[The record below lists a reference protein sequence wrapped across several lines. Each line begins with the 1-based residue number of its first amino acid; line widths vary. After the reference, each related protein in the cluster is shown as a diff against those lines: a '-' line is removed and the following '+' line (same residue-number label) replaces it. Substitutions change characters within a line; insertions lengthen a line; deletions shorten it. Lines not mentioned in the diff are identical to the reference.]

1 MKMTNFQLIFTGVFV
16 LLILVGVAVFALF
29 GGIGGKSN
37 IGVVTVWG
45 TVDQTTV
52 DRVLQDLRQT
62 NKELSDVRYVQRT
75 PSTYVAD
82 LINAM
87 ASGTGPDLFFIG
99 QDEVFLFADKIQV
112 VPYSTLSQSTFI
124 NSYIDEGQLFLTE
137 QGALALPLL
146 IDPLVM
152 YWNRDML
159 ASAGVSQPPRYWSD
173 LITLAPKITKLDPSL
188 TIQKSAVALGEWQNI
203 SHAKAIL
210 TTLFLQAGDPIVA
223 RDTSGIQVV
232 VFGTTPQNMPEN
244 PAVSALKFYTE
255 FANPSKTTYSWNR
268 SLPKSQDAF
277 TAGDVALYF
286 GMASDYE
293 ALKARN
299 PNLRF
304 AVAPL
309 PQIQGNSTTLTFGQ
323 MTGVALSRSAPNA
336 AGALTAAQILTGPAA
351 ALAFAQANKLPPVR
365 RDVVVDTSAD
375 AAQAVFVQ
383 SALVARA
390 WLDIDKQKTDTLYA
404 GMIESVISGKS
415 ELSSAV
421 AEVSLSLGA
430 LLREK
435 QIR

>member
-16 LLILVGVAVFALF
+16 LLILVGVAVFSLF
-29 GGIGGKSN
+29 GGIGGKST

-45 TVDQTTV
+45 TVDQTAV
-52 DRVLQDLRQT
+52 DQALQGLRQS
-62 NKELSDVRYVQRT
+62 NKELSDVRYVQR
-75 PSTYVAD
+75 PSGTYAAD
-82 LINAM
+82 LVNAM

-323 MTGVALSRSAPNA
+323 MTGVALSRTASNA

-435 QIR
+435 QVR

>member
-1 MKMTNFQLIFTGVFV
+1 MAKYF
-16 LLILVGVAVFALF
+16 
-29 GGIGGKSN
+29 S
-37 IGVVTVWG
+37 
-45 TVDQTTV
+45 
-52 DRVLQDLRQT
+52 R
-62 NKELSDVRYVQRT
+62 ESD
-75 PSTYVAD
+75 TYYA
-82 LINAM
+82 
-87 ASGTGPDLFFIG
+87 
-99 QDEVFLFADKIQV
+99 
-112 VPYSTLSQSTFI
+112 
-124 NSYIDEGQLFLTE
+124 
-137 QGALALPLL
+137 
-146 IDPLVM
+146 
-152 YWNRDML
+152 
-159 ASAGVSQPPRYWSD
+159 
-173 LITLAPKITKLDPSL
+173 
-188 TIQKSAVALGEWQNI
+188 
-203 SHAKAIL
+203 
-210 TTLFLQAGDPIVA
+210 FLQAGDPIVA

-232 VFGTTPQNMPEN
+232 VFGATPQNMPEN
-244 PAVSALKFYTE
+244 PAISALKFYTE

-323 MTGVALSRSAPNA
+323 MTGVALSRTAPNA

-351 ALAFAQANKLPPVR
+351 VLAFAQANKLPPVR

>member
-16 LLILVGVAVFALF
+16 LLILVGVGVFALF

-45 TVDQTTV
+45 TLDQTTI
-52 DRVLQDLRQT
+52 DQVLQNLRQT
-62 NKELSDVRYVQRT
+62 NKELSDVRYIQRT
-75 PSTYVAD
+75 PSTYAAD

-87 ASGTGPDLFFIG
+87 ASGTGPDLFLIG
-99 QDEVFLFADKIQV
+99 QDEVFSFADKIQV
-112 VPYSTLSQSTFI
+112 VPYSVISQATFI
-124 NSYIDEGQLFLTE
+124 NSYIDEGQLFLTD

-146 IDPLVM
+146 VDPLVM

-159 ASAGVSQPPRYWSD
+159 AGAGVSQPPRYWSE

-244 PAVSALKFYTE
+244 PAISALKFYTE

-323 MTGVALSRSAPNA
+323 MTGVALSRTAPNA

-390 WLDIDKQKTDTLYA
+390 WLDVDKQKTDTLFA

-435 QIR
+435 QVR

>member
-1 MKMTNFQLIFTGVFV
+1 MTNFQLIFTGIFV
-16 LLILVGVAVFALF
+16 LLILVGVAVFSLF
-29 GGIGGKSN
+29 GGIGGKST

-45 TVDQTTV
+45 TVDQTAV
-52 DRVLQDLRQT
+52 DQALQGLRQS
-62 NKELSDVRYVQRT
+62 NKELSDVRYVQR
-75 PSTYVAD
+75 PSGTYAAD
-82 LINAM
+82 LVNAM

-159 ASAGVSQPPRYWSD
+159 ASAGVSQPPRYWSE

-232 VFGTTPQNMPEN
+232 VFGTTPQNLPEN

-336 AGALTAAQILTGPAA
+336 IGALTAAQILTGPAA

-435 QIR
+435 QLR

>member
-1 MKMTNFQLIFTGVFV
+1 MSNFQLIFTGIFV

-37 IGVVTVWG
+37 IGAVTVWG
-45 TVDQTTV
+45 TLDQTTV
-52 DRVLQDLRQT
+52 DQVLQNLRQA
-62 NKELSDVRYVQRT
+62 NKELSDVRYVQRQ
-75 PSTYVAD
+75 PSTYAAD

-112 VPYSTLSQSTFI
+112 VPYSVISQSTFI

-146 IDPLVM
+146 VDPLVM

-159 ASAGVSQPPRYWSD
+159 AGAGVSQPPRYWSE

-210 TTLFLQAGDPIVA
+210 TTLFLQAGDSIVA

-390 WLDIDKQKTDTLYA
+390 WLDVDKQKTDTLFA